1 MDEDSSKD
9 ATGDG
14 LFAGEA
20 WFDPLEAGIR
30 GRIRGLIEELVEQE
44 LEAALGRGRY
54 ERRGGIPAGHRHG
67 HRLRRLTGSFGAV
80 EIAVPRARLPAEA
93 GGETREWRSAVLPR
107 YARRT
112 RQLEALIAGAYLA
125 GTNTRRVQRALAA
138 LFRGAVGKDV
148 VSRAWRKVKV
158 DWEAWERRDLGGEDV
173 VRLILDGTV
182 VRVRLDRK
190 ATSISLLVVL
200 GIRRD
205 GQKVLL
211 AVRNMG
217 GESEAAWRAVLD
229 NLIARGLRTPA
240 FLIIDGAAGLEKALA
255 ALVPEVPAQRCTV
268 HKHRN
273 LLAHAPERLHEE
285 ITTDYTDMI
294 YAATAREI
302 ETRRKAFLRKWRLK
316 CQAIADSLEEA
327 GEALFAFAR
336 LPASQW
342 KSARTTNA
350 IERLHE
356 EFKRRIKTQTVLP
369 SAETAAMLFW
379 ALLASGQISMRKV
392 DGWQTL
398 DQPPAKSS
406 IDLAA

>member
-1 MDEDSSKD
+1 MDKDSTERP
-9 ATGDG
+9 AEAA

-20 WFDPLEAGIR
+20 WFDPIEAGLR
-30 GRIRGLIEELVEQE
+30 ERIRGFIEELLEQE
-44 LEAALGRGRY
+44 LTAALGRPRHGR
-54 ERRGGIPAGHRHG
+54 GPSPGHRHG
-67 HRLRRLTGSFGAV
+67 HRERRLTGSFGPV
-80 EIAVPRARLPAEA
+80 GISVPRARLRAEDGA
-93 GGETREWRSAVLPR
+93 TSEWRSATLPR

-112 RQLEALIAGAYLA
+112 RQVEALIAGAYLA

-148 VSRAWRKVKV
+148 VSRTWRKVRT
-158 DWEAWERRDLGGEDV
+158 DWEVWRRRDLAGEDV
-173 VRLILDGTV
+173 VRLVLDGTV
-182 VRVRLDRK
+182 VRVRVDRK
-190 ATSISLLVVL
+190 ATAISLLVVL
-200 GIRRD
+200 GVRRD

-229 NLIARGLRTPA
+229 DLVARGLRTPA
-240 FLIIDGAAGLEKALA
+240 LLIIDGAAGLERALA
-255 ALVPEVPAQRCTV
+255 ALWPEVPTQRCTV

-273 LLAHAPERLHEE
+273 LLAHAPETLREE
-285 ITTDYTDMI
+285 VSADYTDMI
-294 YAATAREI
+294 YAETAKEI
-302 ETRRKAFLRKWRLK
+302 EQRRRAFLRKWRLK
-316 CQAIADSLEEA
+316 CRAVADSLEEA
-327 GEALFAFAR
+327 GERLFTFTR
-336 LPASQW
+336 LPPGQW

-379 ALLASGQISMRKV
+379 ALLASGQVTMRKV

-398 DQPPAKSS
+398 AERPADLP